1 MARRWR
7 RFWAGVAAIALLL
20 PLSIH
25 GLPGR
30 AAVSVPGPS
39 PPPVTLAQTAL
50 DALIIQ
56 SDRQFDDRQ
65 YDQAEAGYRQALEQ
79 LQAQDPNDETIPE
92 ILHNLGRLYLLTER
106 YGNALTVLQQA
117 QALASF
123 PALLHNLALAQF
135 HTGNYGAAETAL
147 LDALT
152 EWETI
157 RADDDLED
165 SDRVTLFEQ
174 QAHSYD
180 LLQRVQV
187 AQGKP
192 EAALATAERGR
203 GRALVTL
210 LTQRQQ
216 QASDRPF
223 TGAQIRAVARDQN
236 TTLVIYSAL
245 GAGRRVLGNEVEVET
260 DLFTWVVT
268 PSGQITLRQVPL
280 AVFWGNTRSGPASDP
295 SPLETLVAN
304 TRQALGVNSRGL
316 GIVPTERRVTD
327 DLPPSNPLPLRSLHE
342 MLIEPIADL
351 LPTDPAALVTVVPD
365 GPLFLVPFAALPD
378 EAGQPLVAS
387 HTLAVTPSVQA
398 LALTA
403 ADDHPRTGQ
412 SLIVGNPVEMPSL
425 TPDDLTEVPPL
436 PPLPGAERE
445 AAAIARLLNTEPLLR
460 QQATEATVVAQMP
473 RQSILHLAT
482 HGLLNLDS
490 RLNEFGLPVDEDAPT
505 AADAN
510 VVVTPGAVIVGDNV
524 FVGGNDA
531 AVALARERVVKFSA
545 PGVLA
550 LAPGGGED
558 GWLTAAEIAE
568 LDLQADLVVL
578 SACDTGRG
586 RITGDGVV
594 GLTRAFLSAGADTVI
609 VSLWQVPDDATAAL
623 MVAFY
628 EALAETGDKAAA
640 LQQAMVATRAQFPD
654 PRNWSAF
661 VLVGMAT

>member
-7 RFWAGVAAIALLL
+7 RFWAGVAAIACLL

-25 GLPGR
+25 SLQSW
-30 AAVSVPGPS
+30 AVVPVPGLS
-39 PPPVTLAQTAL
+39 STSVTLALTDL

-56 SDRQFDDRQ
+56 SDRQFYDRQ
-65 YDQAEAGYRQALEQ
+65 YDQAEAGYRQVLEQ

-92 ILHNLGRLYLLTER
+92 LLHNLGRLYLLTER
-106 YGNALTVLQQA
+106 YGEALTVLQQA
-117 QALASF
+117 QALVSF

-135 HTGNYGAAETAL
+135 HTGRYDAAETAL
-147 LDALT
+147 LEALAK
-152 EWETI
+152 WEAI
-157 RADDDLED
+157 RAGAELED

-210 LTQRQQ
+210 LTQQLGQ
-216 QASDRPF
+216 SSDRPF
-223 TGAQIRAVARDQN
+223 SVAQIRAVAREQN
-236 TTLVIYSAL
+236 ATLVIYSAL

-280 AVFWGNTRSGPASDP
+280 ATFWGNTRSGPASDP

-304 TRQALGVNSRGL
+304 TRHALGVTRGV

-378 EAGQPLVAS
+378 DVGQPLVAR

-403 ADDHPRTGQ
+403 ADDHPRTSQ

-445 AAAIARLLNTEPLLR
+445 AVAIARLLNTEPLLR
-460 QQATEATVVAQMP
+460 QQATEAAVVAQMP

-490 RLNEFGLPVDEDAPT
+490 RLNEFGLPVDEEAPT
-505 AADAN
+505 ATDAD

-550 LAPGGGED
+550 LVPGSGED
-558 GWLTAAEIAE
+558 GWLTAEEIAE

-594 GLTRAFLSAGADTVI
+594 GLTRAFLTAGADTVI

-623 MVAFY
+623 MVTFY
-628 EALAETGDKAAA
+628 EALAQSNDKAAA

-661 VLVGMAT
+661 VLVGAAT

>member
-1 MARRWR
+1 
-7 RFWAGVAAIALLL
+7 
-20 PLSIH
+20 
-25 GLPGR
+25 
-30 AAVSVPGPS
+30 
-39 PPPVTLAQTAL
+39 
-50 DALIIQ
+50 
-56 SDRQFDDRQ
+56 
-65 YDQAEAGYRQALEQ
+65 
-79 LQAQDPNDETIPE
+79 
-92 ILHNLGRLYLLTER
+92 
-106 YGNALTVLQQA
+106 
-117 QALASF
+117 
-123 PALLHNLALAQF
+123 
-135 HTGNYGAAETAL
+135 
-147 LDALT
+147 
-152 EWETI
+152 
-157 RADDDLED
+157 
-165 SDRVTLFEQ
+165 
-174 QAHSYD
+174 
-180 LLQRVQV
+180 
-187 AQGKP
+187 
-192 EAALATAERGR
+192 
-203 GRALVTL
+203 
-210 LTQRQQ
+210 
-216 QASDRPF
+216 
-223 TGAQIRAVARDQN
+223 
-236 TTLVIYSAL
+236 
-245 GAGRRVLGNEVEVET
+245 
-260 DLFTWVVT
+260 
-268 PSGQITLRQVPL
+268 
-280 AVFWGNTRSGPASDP
+280 
-295 SPLETLVAN
+295 
-304 TRQALGVNSRGL
+304 
-316 GIVPTERRVTD
+316 
-327 DLPPSNPLPLRSLHE
+327 
-342 MLIEPIADL
+342 
-351 LPTDPAALVTVVPD
+351 
-365 GPLFLVPFAALPD
+365 
-378 EAGQPLVAS
+378 
-387 HTLAVTPSVQA
+387 
-398 LALTA
+398 
-403 ADDHPRTGQ
+403 
-412 SLIVGNPVEMPSL
+412 LIVGNPVEMPSL

-510 VVVTPGAVIVGDNV
+510 VVVTPGAVIVGENV

-558 GWLTAAEIAE
+558 GWLTAAGNRCE

-661 VLVGMAT
+661 VLVGMAM

>member
-1 MARRWR
+1 
-7 RFWAGVAAIALLL
+7 
-20 PLSIH
+20 
-25 GLPGR
+25 
-30 AAVSVPGPS
+30 
-39 PPPVTLAQTAL
+39 L

-117 QALASF
+117 QALANF

-147 LDALT
+147 LDALN

-351 LPTDPAALVTVVPD
+351 LPTEPAALVTVVPD

-425 TPDDLTEVPPL
+425 TPDDFTEVPPL
-436 PPLPGAERE
+436 PPLPGLNGKPPRSPVCSTPSPCCANRPQKPPWWRKCL
-445 AAAIARLLNTEPLLR
+445 ARAFCTWP
-460 QQATEATVVAQMP
+460 P
-473 RQSILHLAT
+473 

-510 VVVTPGAVIVGDNV
+510 VVVTPGAVIVGENV

-661 VLVGMAT
+661 ALVGMAM